1 MFIHTII
8 LYYRENKW
16 EKLRILKEMF
26 SYLLSYIVQDIE
38 NSSIERLNELIS
50 QILLIQREEDI
61 YDILNT
67 TQLA

>member
-1 MFIHTII
+1 MGKT
-8 LYYRENKW
+8 K
-16 EKLRILKEMF
+16 
-26 SYLLSYIVQDIE
+26 DIE
-38 NSSIERLNELIS
+38 RNTFIFIIIYSSRYRDSSIEMLNEFIS

>member
-1 MFIHTII
+1 
-8 LYYRENKW
+8 
-16 EKLRILKEMF
+16 MF